1 MTLSAPT
8 AVAFAIS
15 GGAPTDVREWVTID
29 LAGRPSSHRRGYAV
43 MTESLLPSGRG
54 EEFARHA
61 RALILQEL
69 RRYQQHPADMALA
82 RAFAVANS
90 FIYESGRMQGM
101 VGQQFLIGASA
112 IVFEEHTAVFAHV
125 PPGQIALA
133 QDGLFYAIP
142 ELASW
147 LPLFAEPVDEAP
159 TPEPLGFASWT
170 SPILVRTELREGD
183 TIILCNAQVGRSLAA
198 ASVDETMDQ
207 FSITKLH
214 GRDPDLVMDTIRDIV
229 IEREDAVAAVAVI
242 SFPPADRGSGIETVA
257 DIGRNAREQWRHGR
271 AAVRQLL
278 PARPASPKVKPVG
291 TAVSA
296 PPPESVPGEDV
307 VQAPAPPRQVRGAG
321 LQERLIQL
329 TERRSG
335 GWRDTWRQ
343 PSDLRQLGAPG
354 AHGISR
360 YRDSSLG
367 ADETG
372 WRTAMPRLPFLRSP
386 FFIGFC
392 LLVIVGIG
400 LTLYVQRD
408 AFLPTEEDYIGY
420 IADVD
425 RRLLLVRDMTD
436 DQAIMDE
443 LGRAEQE
450 LTEAKQAGAPDDLLR
465 PREKQIVLERDE
477 LQHVIRLDDVTRVG
491 SLPEELQTSETRAI
505 HTPGGIFLANGNLY
519 RLRPE
524 SREMVIVLQSGTDVE
539 GLTVGNLFGVA
550 YDGDLLVT
558 TDGQHVFFAGSADG
572 AAWQSMSMDEINE
585 QGPWPPGPVAAFG
598 QNLYLLV
605 ADYRNIYQFVLDPAE
620 ETAAPIDWVLT
631 GDRVNFNLAV
641 DLTIDGNIYVLLE
654 NGQVLTMLRGAQK
667 AVFDIPTFNPETET
681 PLAIVGG
688 PMTGYLYVAVVDDEG
703 HGRVIAMDREGGH
716 MSQLAL
722 PDGLST
728 GDTDVLPPFD
738 DLQDIGVDE
747 DSGTLY
753 LINGDAVWTA
763 RFTLPALPQ
772 PEATPEASPESAE

>member
-15 GGAPTDVREWVTID
+15 GGTPTDVREWVTID
-29 LAGRPSSHRRGYAV
+29 LAGRPSSYRRGYAV
-43 MTESLLPSGRG
+43 MTESLIPSGRG

-90 FIYESGRMQGM
+90 FIFEAGRSQGT

-112 IVFEEHTAVFAHV
+112 IVFEEHGAVFAHV
-125 PPGQIALA
+125 PPGQMALA

-147 LPLFAEPVDEAP
+147 LPQFAEPVDEAP

-183 TIILCNAQVGRSLAA
+183 TIILCNAEVGRSLAV
-198 ASVDETMDQ
+198 ASVEETFDK
-207 FSITKLH
+207 FPVTRLH
-214 GRDPDLVMDTIRDIV
+214 GRDPDIVMDTIREVV
-229 IEREDAVAAVAVI
+229 IEQGDAIAAVAVI
-242 SFPPADRGSGIETVA
+242 SFPPAERGSGIETIA
-257 DIGRNAREQWRHGR
+257 DVGRNAREQWRHGR
-271 AAVRQLL
+271 AAVRHIL
-278 PARPASPKVKPVG
+278 PALPVRQKKKPAETVAPKPEPDPVP
-291 TAVSA
+291 V
-296 PPPESVPGEDV
+296 EDV
-307 VQAPAPPRQVRGAG
+307 VQVLASQWQRREVSIQD
-321 LQERLIQL
+321 RLIQL

-367 ADETG
+367 ADETS
-372 WRTAMPRLPFLRSP
+372 WRTAMPRVPFLRSP
-386 FFIGFC
+386 FFIAFC
-392 LLVIVGIG
+392 LLVLVGIG
-400 LTLYVQRD
+400 ALLYVQRD
-408 AFLPTEEDYIGY
+408 QFLPTEEDYIGY
-420 IADVD
+420 ISDVD

-436 DQAIMDE
+436 DQAILDE
-443 LGRAEQE
+443 LGRAEQS
-450 LTEAKQAGAPDDLLR
+450 LDEAERAGAPEDLVR
-465 PREKQIVLERDE
+465 PRDKQIVLERDE
-477 LQHVIRLDDVTRVG
+477 LLHVIRLDDVTRVG

-505 HTPGGIFLANGNLY
+505 HTPGGIFLANGSLY

-524 SREMVIVLQSGTDVE
+524 SREMVVVLQSGTEVE

-585 QGPWPPGPVAAFG
+585 QGPWPAGPVAAFS

-605 ADYRNIYQFVLDPAE
+605 ADYRNIYQFALDPAE
-620 ETAAPIDWVLT
+620 TNTAPIDWVLT
-631 GDRVNFNLAV
+631 GDRVNFNMAV

-722 PDGLST
+722 PEGLST
-728 GDTDVLPPFD
+728 GDTNVLPPFD
-738 DLQDIGVDE
+738 ALQDIGVDE

-772 PEATPEASPESAE
+772 PAATPEATPEAAE